1 MWRLCLFVVLAL
13 SVAGCVTPEQRQAR
27 IAAHM
32 QRDLAPLCT
41 AAGFTPGTDPHSQ
54 CVLTLYKQELE
65 RNAAIAAS
73 AVSSG
78 AQARQQVSCYTW
90 GNVTNCY

>member
-1 MWRLCLFVVLAL
+1 MWRCCLSLLLAIAVV
-13 SVAGCVTPEQRQAR
+13 GCATPEQRQGR

-32 QRDLAPLCT
+32 QRDLAPVCV
-41 AAGFTPGTDPHSQ
+41 AAGFTPGTDAHSR
-54 CVLTLYKQELE
+54 CVLELYKQELE

-78 AQARQQVSCYTW
+78 GSERRQVSCYTW

>member
-1 MWRLCLFVVLAL
+1 MLRHCLLAL
-13 SVAGCVTPEQRQAR
+13 VAVSLVSCATPEQRQAR

-41 AAGFTPGTDPHSQ
+41 AAGFTPGTDAHSQ
-54 CVLTLYKQELE
+54 CVLDLYKKELE
-65 RNAAIAAS
+65 RSTAIGAA
-73 AVSSG
+73 AVSG
-78 AQARQQVSCYTW
+78 APARRQVSCYTW